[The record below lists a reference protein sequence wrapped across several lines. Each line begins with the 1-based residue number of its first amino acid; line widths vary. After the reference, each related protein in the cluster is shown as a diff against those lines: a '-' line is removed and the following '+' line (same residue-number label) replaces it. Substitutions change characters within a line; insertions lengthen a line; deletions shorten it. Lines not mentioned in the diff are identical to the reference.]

1 MCPPANLD
9 DIARSVGPSGGG
21 AETVRIKLLG
31 SFSVSVGSRTI
42 NQDEWR
48 LRKAASIVKLLALA
62 PGHRLHREQIVD
74 LLWPESGRSA
84 ASNNLRGALYALRR
98 TLTTSPTE
106 GPRYLVSEDESLMM
120 CPGGELW
127 VDVEAFEEAAATA
140 RRAREPVAYGVGIDL
155 YAGELLPGDR
165 YEEWAEGRREEL
177 RRLYLTLLIE
187 LAGLCEERGEHEATV
202 EALRR
207 VATEDPPQE
216 EAHAG
221 LMRLHA
227 LSERRIQAL
236 AQYEQLRSALSDK
249 LGTGPSALTRRLYN
263 EIATGRFPPSESST
277 AGAVEDSLDAGRHNL
292 PAPRSSFVGRETKLR
307 MVKRDLAMTTLLT
320 LTGVGGCGKT
330 RLALEVAREL
340 VGAYPDGVWL
350 VE

>member
-140 RRAREPVAYGVGIDL
+140 RRAREPVAYGVAIDL

-165 YEEWAEGRREEL
+165 YEQWAEGRREEL
-177 RRLYLTLLIE
+177 RRLYLALLLE
-187 LAGLCEERGEHEATV
+187 LATLHEEGGELDAGI
-202 EALRR
+202 EALLKA
-207 VATEDPPQE
+207 VAEDPTLE

-221 LMRLHA
+221 LMRLYA
-227 LSERRIQAL
+227 LSERRTLAL
-236 AQYEQLRSALSDK
+236 AQYERLRRVLS
-249 LGTGPSALTRRLYN
+249 
-263 EIATGRFPPSESST
+263 
-277 AGAVEDSLDAGRHNL
+277 
-292 PAPRSSFVGRETKLR
+292 ETLQI
-307 MVKRDLAMTTLLT
+307 
-320 LTGVGGCGKT
+320 
-330 RLALEVAREL
+330 
-340 VGAYPDGVWL
+340 
-350 VE
+350 